1 MKPKIGI
8 GFRIGK
14 LTVSEPTGE
23 RKNGYMVWNCTC
35 DCGGAVQ
42 LDTRTLQR
50 GTVRD
55 CGCETKVKPG
65 QKDLT
70 GQRFGRLVCL
80 EPSPHRNK
88 QGGTQ
93 WLCQCDCGKQCLAA
107 THQLLCG
114 YKKSC
119 GCLSHPP
126 LKDYVGKRF
135 GMLTVLEY
143 AGKRDGMHRWRC
155 LCDCG
160 KQCLAATHQLLCGYK
175 KSCGCLS
182 HPPLKDYVGKR
193 LGMLTV
199 LEYAGK
205 WDSMHRWRCLC
216 DCGNETIVG
225 QTLLQSGRTKSCGCN
240 GSPPMEDL
248 TGKVFGKLTVLEL
261 AEWKSGTSY
270 WLCRCECGNE
280 TKVRYA
286 YLISG
291 HTKSCGCL
299 QNSIIKTNMKFVD
312 GTSVTLLEK
321 AGKRLLKNNS
331 SGYNGVYLNRRTQK
345 WTAQIGFKGK
355 NYNLGSFSRIEDAVD
370 ARKKAEDRIYGE
382 FLEWY
387 YQTYQKKPVHTSDVE
402 KTETINQI

>member
-1 MKPKIGI
+1 
-8 GFRIGK
+8 
-14 LTVSEPTGE
+14 
-23 RKNGYMVWNCTC
+23 
-35 DCGGAVQ
+35 
-42 LDTRTLQR
+42 
-50 GTVRD
+50 
-55 CGCETKVKPG
+55 
-65 QKDLT
+65 
-70 GQRFGRLVCL
+70 
-80 EPSPHRNK
+80 
-88 QGGTQ
+88 
-93 WLCQCDCGKQCLAA
+93 
-107 THQLLCG
+107 
-114 YKKSC
+114 
-119 GCLSHPP
+119 
-126 LKDYVGKRF
+126 
-135 GMLTVLEY
+135 
-143 AGKRDGMHRWRC
+143 
-155 LCDCG
+155 
-160 KQCLAATHQLLCGYK
+160 
-175 KSCGCLS
+175 
-182 HPPLKDYVGKR
+182 
-193 LGMLTV
+193 
-199 LEYAGK
+199 
-205 WDSMHRWRCLC
+205 
-216 DCGNETIVG
+216 
-225 QTLLQSGRTKSCGCN
+225 
-240 GSPPMEDL
+240 MEDL

>member
-1 MKPKIGI
+1 M
-8 GFRIGK
+8 
-14 LTVSEPTGE
+14 
-23 RKNGYMVWNCTC
+23 C
-35 DCGGAVQ
+35 DCGGFIE

-80 EPSPHRNK
+80 EPSSQLDK

-160 KQCLAATHQLLCGYK
+160 
-175 KSCGCLS
+175 
-182 HPPLKDYVGKR
+182 
-193 LGMLTV
+193 
-199 LEYAGK
+199 
-205 WDSMHRWRCLC
+205 
-216 DCGNETIVG
+216 NETIVG
-225 QTLLQSGRTKSCGCN
+225 QTLLQGGR
-240 GSPPMEDL
+240 
-248 TGKVFGKLTVLEL
+248 
-261 AEWKSGTSY
+261 
-270 WLCRCECGNE
+270 
-280 TKVRYA
+280 
-286 YLISG
+286 
-291 HTKSCGCL
+291 TKSCGCL

-321 AGKRLLKNNS
+321 TGKRLLKNNS

-387 YQTYQKKPVHTSDVE
+387 YQTYQKKPVHATNSS
-402 KTETINQI
+402 KTET

>member
-1 MKPKIGI
+1 MAETKKPRIET

-14 LTVSEPTGE
+14 LTVVAPTDQRE
-23 RKNGYMVWNCTC
+23 NGYTIWNCMC
-35 DCGGAVQ
+35 DCGGFIE

-80 EPSPHRNK
+80 EPSSQRDK

-160 KQCLAATHQLLCGYK
+160 
-175 KSCGCLS
+175 
-182 HPPLKDYVGKR
+182 
-193 LGMLTV
+193 
-199 LEYAGK
+199 
-205 WDSMHRWRCLC
+205 
-216 DCGNETIVG
+216 NETIVG
-225 QTLLQSGRTKSCGCN
+225 QTLLQGGR
-240 GSPPMEDL
+240 
-248 TGKVFGKLTVLEL
+248 
-261 AEWKSGTSY
+261 
-270 WLCRCECGNE
+270 
-280 TKVRYA
+280 
-286 YLISG
+286 
-291 HTKSCGCL
+291 TKSCGCL

-321 AGKRLLKNNS
+321 TGKRLLKNNS

-355 NYNLGSFSRIEDAVD
+355 TITLGRFH
-370 ARKKAEDRIYGE
+370 G
-382 FLEWY
+382 
-387 YQTYQKKPVHTSDVE
+387 
-402 KTETINQI
+402 

>member
-1 MKPKIGI
+1 MAETKKPRIET

-14 LTVSEPTGE
+14 LTVVAPTDQ
-23 RKNGYMVWNCTC
+23 RKNGYTIWNCMC
-35 DCGGAVQ
+35 DCGGFIE

-80 EPSPHRNK
+80 EPSSQRDE

-93 WLCQCDCGKQCLAA
+93 WLCQCDCGNQCLVA

-160 KQCLAATHQLLCGYK
+160 
-175 KSCGCLS
+175 
-182 HPPLKDYVGKR
+182 
-193 LGMLTV
+193 
-199 LEYAGK
+199 
-205 WDSMHRWRCLC
+205 
-216 DCGNETIVG
+216 NETIVG
-225 QTLLQSGRTKSCGCN
+225 QTLLQGGR
-240 GSPPMEDL
+240 
-248 TGKVFGKLTVLEL
+248 
-261 AEWKSGTSY
+261 
-270 WLCRCECGNE
+270 
-280 TKVRYA
+280 
-286 YLISG
+286 
-291 HTKSCGCL
+291 TKSCGCL

-321 AGKRLLKNNS
+321 TGKRLLKNNS

-387 YQTYQKKPVHTSDVE
+387 YQTYQKKPVHATNSS
-402 KTETINQI
+402 KTET